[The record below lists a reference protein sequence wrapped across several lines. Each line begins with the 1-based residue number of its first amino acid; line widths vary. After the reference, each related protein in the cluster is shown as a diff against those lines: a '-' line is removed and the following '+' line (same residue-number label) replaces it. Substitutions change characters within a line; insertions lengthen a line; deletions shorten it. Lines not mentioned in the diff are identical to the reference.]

1 MVGTHVSEEF
11 IKIYKRSRYAIPIA
25 SRYNVDL
32 LSMYQLRIRYE
43 YSSPGVEGPPLT
55 INEIIL
61 LAEGKAKIWFDEI
74 KDKADKSG
82 IRFRSETIMVD

>member
-1 MVGTHVSEEF
+1 
-11 IKIYKRSRYAIPIA
+11 
-25 SRYNVDL
+25 
-32 LSMYQLRIRYE
+32 
-43 YSSPGVEGPPLT
+43 VEGPPLT